1 MAKCTL
7 CSALEL
13 HCPYLVQVSW
23 IVAPTWRS
31 EHATNHPADGEDF
44 TAKILQAFLRYLS
57 VSQVKPWFE

>member
-1 MAKCTL
+1 MAKYTL

-13 HCPYLVQVSW
+13 HCPCLVQVSW

-44 TAKILQAFLRYLS
+44 TAKILQAFLR
-57 VSQVKPWFE
+57 